1 MVKAEVAKGPF
12 KVFKTGGYDMI
23 SIGNKADTKS
33 PCGAVQSA
41 SSQAAGCFG
50 CPDCPSPKHVL
61 LESLQHPGP

>member
-1 MVKAEVAKGPF
+1 
-12 KVFKTGGYDMI
+12 MI

-41 SSQAAGCFG
+41 SSQAAGCLG